1 MPIVTIVTIG
11 DEILIGQTVDTNSAW
26 IGQQLNGIGA
36 KVHEII
42 SVSDN
47 ADHIKDGLKRAALQS
62 EIVIITGGLGPTK
75 DDITK
80 KTLCEYFGVGEVF
93 HEDIFEKL
101 RILFEKRGLAVL
113 EINKKQAL
121 LPTNC
126 TVVPN
131 DRGTAPGM
139 WFDEA
144 GVVYVSMPGVP
155 YEMKHMLTNH
165 VLPKLAAQFKFP
177 HIIHRNLMLCGI
189 GESSAAKMLDEFE
202 NQLPKHIRLAF
213 LPDLGILKLR
223 LSAYE
228 VTSAE
233 GEAEIETQYATLKSI
248 MHEYS
253 YAEEDIKLEE
263 LIGKIFQENG
273 KRFALAESCTGGY
286 AGHLVTSIAGSS
298 KYFEGSTV
306 TYSYAMKQTILGVK
320 PETLEK
326 QGAVSEDCVREMLEG
341 LLRVSTADYGVS
353 VSGIAGPDG
362 GTTEKPVG
370 TVCFAVGDRT
380 QIITKTFHFFP
391 RRMENIRLSSIT
403 ALNLLRKFVLGELK

>member
-47 ADHIKDGLKRAALQS
+47 ADHIKDGIKRAALQS

-202 NQLPKHIRLAF
+202 NQLPKHIKLAF

-228 VTSAE
+228 VTTAE
-233 GEAEIETQYATLKSI
+233 GEAEIETHYATLKGI

-306 TYSYAMKQTILGVK
+306 TYSYDMKQTILGVK
-320 PETLEK
+320 PETLAT
-326 QGAVSEDCVREMLEG
+326 QGAVSEECVKEMLEG
-341 LLRVSTADYGVS
+341 LLRVSKADYGVS

-362 GTTEKPVG
+362 GTPEKPVG

>member
-1 MPIVTIVTIG
+1 
-11 DEILIGQTVDTNSAW
+11 
-26 IGQQLNGIGA
+26 
-36 KVHEII
+36 
-42 SVSDN
+42 
-47 ADHIKDGLKRAALQS
+47 
-62 EIVIITGGLGPTK
+62 
-75 DDITK
+75 
-80 KTLCEYFGVGEVF
+80 
-93 HEDIFEKL
+93 
-101 RILFEKRGLAVL
+101 
-113 EINKKQAL
+113 
-121 LPTNC
+121 
-126 TVVPN
+126 
-131 DRGTAPGM
+131 M

>member
-1 MPIVTIVTIG
+1 MPNCTILTIG

-26 IGQQLNGIGA
+26 IGQQLNSIGA
-36 KVHEII
+36 RVHEII

-47 ADHIKDGLKRAALQS
+47 AAHIKDGLHRAARQS
-62 EIVIITGGLGPTK
+62 EIVLITGGLGPTK

-93 HEDIFEKL
+93 HEDIYEKL
-101 RILFEKRGLAVL
+101 RMIFEKRGLAIL

-121 LPTNC
+121 LPSNC
-126 TVVPN
+126 QVIPN

-139 WFDEA
+139 WFDDT
-144 GVVYVSMPGVP
+144 GVIYISMPGVP
-155 YEMKHMLTNH
+155 YEMKQMVSNY
-165 VLPKLAAQFKFP
+165 VLPKLAEQFKFP

-189 GESSAAKMLDEFE
+189 GESSVAKMLDEFE
-202 NQLPKHIRLAF
+202 NQLPKHIKLAY

-228 VTSAE
+228 VTTTE
-233 GEAEIETQYATLKSI
+233 GEAEIDKHYQAMKSI
-248 MHEYS
+248 LVDYA

-263 LIGKIFQENG
+263 LIGKIFLENG

-286 AGHLVTSIAGSS
+286 AGHLVTSVAGSS

-306 TYSYAMKQTILGVK
+306 TYSYDMKQTILGVK
-320 PETLEK
+320 PETLATH
-326 QGAVSEDCVREMLEG
+326 GAVSEDCVREMLEG
-341 LLRVSTADYGVS
+341 LLRVSKADYGVS

-362 GTTEKPVG
+362 GTPEKPVG

-380 QIITKTFHFFP
+380 QIITRTFHFFP

>member
-1 MPIVTIVTIG
+1 MPNCTILTIG

-26 IGQQLNGIGA
+26 IGQQLNSIGA
-36 KVHEII
+36 RVHEII

-47 ADHIKDGLKRAALQS
+47 ADHIKDGLHRAARQS
-62 EIVIITGGLGPTK
+62 EIVLITGGLGPTK

-93 HEDIFEKL
+93 HEDIYEKL
-101 RILFEKRGLAVL
+101 RIIFEKRGLAIL

-121 LPTNC
+121 LPSNC
-126 TVVPN
+126 QVIPN

-139 WFDEA
+139 WFDET
-144 GVVYVSMPGVP
+144 GVIYISMPGVP
-155 YEMKHMLTNH
+155 YEMKQMVSNY
-165 VLPKLAAQFKFP
+165 VLPKLAEQFKFP

-189 GESSAAKMLDEFE
+189 GESSAAKMLDDFE
-202 NQLPKHIRLAF
+202 NQLPKHIKLAY

-228 VTSAE
+228 ITTAE
-233 GEAEIETQYATLKSI
+233 GETEIEHQYSTMKAILS
-248 MHEYS
+248 EYA

-263 LIGKIFQENG
+263 LIGKIFLKNG

-306 TYSYAMKQTILGVK
+306 TYSYDMKQTILGVK
-320 PETLEK
+320 PETLAT

-362 GTTEKPVG
+362 GTPEKPVG

>member
-1 MPIVTIVTIG
+1 MPNCTILTIG
-11 DEILIGQTVDTNSAW
+11 DELLIGQTVDTNSAW

-36 KVHEII
+36 KVYEII

-47 ADHIKDGLKRAALQS
+47 ADHIKDGLRRAAAQS
-62 EIVIITGGLGPTK
+62 EIVLITGGLGPTK

-80 KTLCEYFGVGEVF
+80 KTLCEYFGVGEAF
-93 HEDIFEKL
+93 HEETFERL
-101 RILFEKRGLAVL
+101 RVLFEKRGREIL

-126 TVVPN
+126 TVIPN

-139 WFDEA
+139 WFDEG
-144 GVVYVSMPGVP
+144 GVVYMSMPGVP
-155 YEMKHMLTNH
+155 YEMKQMMTNY
-165 VLPKLAAQFKFP
+165 VLPRLAAQFKFP
-177 HIIHRNLMLCGI
+177 HIIHRNLMTCGI
-189 GESSAAKMLDEFE
+189 GESSIAKMLDEFE
-202 NQLPKHIRLAF
+202 NQLPKYIKLAY
-213 LPDLGILKLR
+213 LPDLGIVKLR

-228 VTSAE
+228 VTTAE
-233 GEAEIETQYATLKSI
+233 GEAEIETQYDKMKAI

-263 LIGKIFQENG
+263 LIGKIFLEKG

-286 AGHLVTSIAGSS
+286 AGHLVTSIPGSS
-298 KYFEGSTV
+298 HYFEGSTV
-306 TYSYAMKQTILGVK
+306 TYSYHMKQTILGVK
-320 PETLEK
+320 PETLATH
-326 QGAVSEDCVREMLEG
+326 GAVSEECVREMLEG

-362 GTTEKPVG
+362 GTPEKPVG
-370 TVCFAVGDRT
+370 TVCFAVGDRN
-380 QIITKTFHFFP
+380 QIITKTFHLFP

>member
-47 ADHIKDGLKRAALQS
+47 ADHIKDGLKRAAMQS

-202 NQLPKHIRLAF
+202 NQLPKHIKLAF

-228 VTSAE
+228 VTTAE
-233 GEAEIETQYATLKSI
+233 GEAEIEKHYAALKSI

-263 LIGKIFQENG
+263 LIGKIFLENG

-362 GTTEKPVG
+362 GTPEKPVG

-403 ALNLLRKFVLGELK
+403 ALNLLRKFVLGELN